1 MNNANIYLYNK
12 YMRLIC
18 SFYIKLDYKL
28 TITHWFE
35 TTIHLAGSSVILNQ

>member
-1 MNNANIYLYNK
+1 MNNRNIYLYK
-12 YMRLIC
+12 EYMKVIC
-18 SFYIKLDYKL
+18 LFYIKLNYKL